1 LREMHS
7 VVLAFSG
14 GVDSTFLL
22 KAVKEAGI
30 RSLAVIGRSDTMP
43 ESEFRNAEDLACGTG
58 VPCEVITTRELENPD
73 FARNPRNRRFYCKDE
88 LFSRLGEIARLL
100 DESLRREIAARLKQ
114 FGFTYVAIDLEGF
127 RSGSLN
133 E

>member
-1 LREMHS
+1 MTEKIETLLSLLREMHS

-43 ESEFRNAEDLACGTG
+43 
-58 VPCEVITTRELENPD
+58 
-73 FARNPRNRRFYCKDE
+73 
-88 LFSRLGEIARLL
+88 
-100 DESLRREIAARLKQ
+100 
-114 FGFTYVAIDLEGF
+114 
-127 RSGSLN
+127 
-133 E
+133 